1 MAQRQAAQAVE
12 FWESRQKAMRD
23 QIAERWEA
31 QRKSVDDMLNGMLEA
46 QRRAVD
52 EWQTRVGGIFN
63 SDNK

>member
-1 MAQRQAAQAVE
+1 MTPEQVAA
-12 FWESRQKAMRD
+12 SYD